1 MFTFALLKV
10 KTCNMN
16 DNSRLNDLD
25 KAPIGKLLWKY
36 SVPAVVGIVVM
47 SIYNVIDRIFIGQG
61 VGPDAIAGLAIT
73 FPVMN
78 ISAAFGVLI
87 GVGASARISIVLGMK
102 NRRQADLILGNS
114 IVMTLV
120 FGTFYIA
127 MMGIFMTPL
136 LKLFGATPA
145 SLPYARDFMMFILPG
160 LLMNNLCYS
169 YNNVMRASGYP
180 TKAMLTMFIGAG
192 LNVILAPI
200 FIFGFGWGIKGAAI
214 ATDISMGTSALFVM
228 LHFMNPKHELHFKR
242 GTFKLDW
249 RILGPILGIGAAPC
263 IVNTAGCIVNAVIN
277 NTVAYHGAQLG
288 PGMAEMAVASIGIF
302 TTIIQLIIPFV
313 IGICMG
319 MQPIVGYN
327 FGARRFDRLKLAFW
341 LSAGVCTAICVIGTL
356 LCQFIPETLSRMFT
370 SDDRL
375 IDIASKTLRFTT
387 IMFWG
392 AGFQI
397 VATNFFQ
404 SIGQISKSI
413 FMSLTR
419 QVLFLIPLLLVLPEM
434 FGFKGVWAAFPV
446 SDLAALICAIVL
458 VILQMRSIKALEI
471 ENGLTV
477 NV

>member
-1 MFTFALLKV
+1 MAEV
-10 KTCNMN
+10 
-16 DNSRLNDLD
+16 SRLNELD
-25 KAPIGKLLWKY
+25 KAPVGKLLWKY
-36 SVPAVVGIVVM
+36 SVPAVVGIVIM

-61 VGPDAIAGLAIT
+61 VGHEAIAGLAIT

-87 GVGASARISIVLGMK
+87 GVGASARISIVLGMG
-102 NRRQADLILGNS
+102 NRRMADLILGNS
-114 IVMTLV
+114 IVMTLI

-127 MMGIFMTPL
+127 MMGIFMTPIL
-136 LKLFGATPA
+136 RLFGATDA
-145 SLPYARDFMMFILPG
+145 ALPYARDFMMFILPG

-169 YNNVMRASGYP
+169 YNNVMRVSGYP
-180 TKAMLTMFIGAG
+180 TKAMVTMFIGAG

-228 LHFMNPKHELHFKR
+228 LHFMNKKHELHFKR
-242 GTFKLDW
+242 GTFHLDW

-277 NTVAYHGAQLG
+277 NTVAYYGAQLG
-288 PGMAEMAVASIGIF
+288 QGMAEMAVASIGIF
-302 TTIIQLIIPFV
+302 TTIIQLIITFV
-313 IGICMG
+313 IGVCQG

-327 FGARRFDRLKLAFW
+327 YGARKFSRLKRAFW
-341 LSAGVCTAICVIGTL
+341 LSAAVCTAICVIGTL
-356 LCQFIPETLSRMFT
+356 LCAFIPETLSRMFT
-370 SDDRL
+370 SHDRL
-375 IDIASKTLRFTT
+375 IEISSKTLRLTT

-404 SIGQISKSI
+404 SIGQVGKSI

-419 QVLFLIPLLLVLPEM
+419 QVLFLIPLLLFLPELL
-434 FGFKGVWAAFPV
+434 GLEGVWLAFPI
-446 SDLAALICAIVL
+446 SDAAALIAAIVL
-458 VILQMRSIKALEI
+458 VIIQMRSINTLARQSA
-471 ENGLTV
+471 
-477 NV
+477 